1 MTPTFV
7 VADRELLAREADLIA
22 LRRQVHRQPELAFH
36 EHGTAEMVAE
46 RLEACGLQV
55 RRGVA
60 GTGVVAVLSGGRA
73 GERAERVG
81 RAVAWRADLDAL
93 PIEEPQTCDFSSAV
107 SGVMHACGHDGH
119 TALAVVLAESLAA
132 VRDTIAGEVVFLFQP
147 AEETFRGATRMLAE
161 GVLDAPPVEAIF
173 GLHLTTHLPAGEVS
187 IGAGVMWAAAD
198 LFEIEVRGQG
208 AHGAYPHLGRSPI
221 PAAVALVSALQ
232 ALVPLEV
239 AAADPAVLSIGRLA
253 AGEWPNVVPER
264 ASIAGSLRTLSE
276 ATRQRLM
283 ARIREVTAGCAA
295 AHRVEVEL
303 HFTSPCALV
312 HNEPRCAA
320 LAQRCASAVLGP
332 AAVHPGQPSLASDDM
347 SAFLAA
353 RPGCYFRAGIGPRSG
368 PIPPHHSAEFWM
380 DERGL
385 LPAARV
391 ALRILLEQLSASPQE
406 D

>member
-36 EHGTAEMVAE
+36 EHGTAAMVAE

-73 GERAERVG
+73 GERAERAR

-173 GLHLTTHLPAGEVS
+173 GL
-187 IGAGVMWAAAD
+187 
-198 LFEIEVRGQG
+198 R
-208 AHGAYPHLGRSPI
+208 
-221 PAAVALVSALQ
+221 
-232 ALVPLEV
+232 
-239 AAADPAVLSIGRLA
+239 
-253 AGEWPNVVPER
+253 
-264 ASIAGSLRTLSE
+264 
-276 ATRQRLM
+276 
-283 ARIREVTAGCAA
+283 
-295 AHRVEVEL
+295 
-303 HFTSPCALV
+303 
-312 HNEPRCAA
+312 PR
-320 LAQRCASAVLGP
+320 
-332 AAVHPGQPSLASDDM
+332 
-347 SAFLAA
+347 
-353 RPGCYFRAGIGPRSG
+353 
-368 PIPPHHSAEFWM
+368 
-380 DERGL
+380 
-385 LPAARV
+385 
-391 ALRILLEQLSASPQE
+391 
-406 D
+406 